1 MLAVILL
8 LQAAM
13 ATSAMVWFILYE
25 RCSINYWL
33 FVTIVLFTL
42 STLAFVLRHLSDI
55 NTYGV
60 PTTFVFLI
68 LAPILGDCSPFQG
81 RDIVAAIP
89 LFVCTVLFCIVEVG
103 KAAKATLDRLADRR
117 AQEYIPTGD
126 AEMSDSTAYQYNNV
140 MTDAES
146 LPEELPGMPKPDPE
160 WIDFDTRHAGQE
172 DPFRYKQSV
181 GSSDSLQLS
190 TSSRSA
196 RTSIIECCHIDVNL
210 TEGITNYTPPRN
222 RGPFNGHCVGNYT
235 FQIDADGHR
244 KRPGNRQ
251 SVVF

>member
-1 MLAVILL
+1 M
-8 LQAAM
+8 
-13 ATSAMVWFILYE
+13 
-25 RCSINYWL
+25 
-33 FVTIVLFTL
+33 
-42 STLAFVLRHLSDI
+42 
-55 NTYGV
+55 
-60 PTTFVFLI
+60 PTTLVFLV

-117 AQEYIPTGD
+117 AQEHIPTGD
-126 AEMSDSTAYQYNNV
+126 DEVPDSTADQYSDV

-146 LPEELPGMPKPDPE
+146 LMSGYTSHKLPRMRKTDPKR
-160 WIDFDTRHAGQE
+160 IAFDTRHAGQE

-181 GSSDSLQLS
+181 GSSESLQLS

-210 TEGITNYTPPRN
+210 TEGITNFSPPRN
-222 RGPFNGHCVGNYT
+222 RGPFNGNCVGNYT

-251 SVVF
+251 PVIF